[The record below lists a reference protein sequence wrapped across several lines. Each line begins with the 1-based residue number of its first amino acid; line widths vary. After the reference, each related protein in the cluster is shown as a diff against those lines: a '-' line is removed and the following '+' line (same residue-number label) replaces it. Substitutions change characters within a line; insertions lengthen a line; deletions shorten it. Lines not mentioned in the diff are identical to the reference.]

1 MRRREF
7 LILSGAVA
15 TSWPS
20 ALFGQQNKIIRVGA
34 LYLGNADADSFKTN
48 LREVL
53 RELGYIEGQ
62 NIAFEFRSAEGKAD
76 QLPPLA
82 AELVRLKVDVIVAL
96 YVPCALAAKQATSDI
111 PIVAI
116 AADPV
121 ETGIVPS
128 LARPG
133 GNITGVSLMSAA
145 SNAKNVEL
153 FSRPAAGGTARGRT
167 GQR

>member
-48 LREVL
+48 LREGL
-53 RELGYIEGQ
+53 RELGYIAGQ

-76 QLPPLA
+76 QLPPPLVSCTRNQTQILMVTTETASAVA
-82 AELVRLKVDVIVAL
+82 AAALGSCRMELSEAAQALEVWSGGHGCVQGSEKCRESEMAITKAMLPALTAQAMRLRAE
-96 YVPCALAAKQATSDI
+96 
-111 PIVAI
+111 AI
-116 AADPV
+116 RKTP
-121 ETGIVPS
+121 
-128 LARPG
+128 R
-133 GNITGVSLMSAA
+133 
-145 SNAKNVEL
+145 
-153 FSRPAAGGTARGRT
+153 
-167 GQR
+167 